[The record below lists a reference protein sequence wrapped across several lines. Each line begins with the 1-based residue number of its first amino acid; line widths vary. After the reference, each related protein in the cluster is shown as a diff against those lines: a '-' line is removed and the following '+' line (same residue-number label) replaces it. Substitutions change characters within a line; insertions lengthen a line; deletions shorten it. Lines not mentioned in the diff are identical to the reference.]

1 MDIEKIDVT
10 KLDEKKKERLL
21 FYLRQVKRN
30 KHIRLVTTK

>member
-10 KLDEKKKERLL
+10 RHDEKKKERLL
-21 FYLRQVKRN
+21 LYLRQVKGD